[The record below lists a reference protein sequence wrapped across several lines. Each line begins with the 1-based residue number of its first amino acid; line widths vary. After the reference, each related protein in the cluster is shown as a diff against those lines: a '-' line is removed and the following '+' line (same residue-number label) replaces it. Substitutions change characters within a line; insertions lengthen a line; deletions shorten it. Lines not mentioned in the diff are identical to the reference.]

1 VSATSGSPDRSS
13 GKTILAVAFGVIA
26 VVFIAA
32 AVLYMA
38 VPARSLPGFVP
49 GHIDGSVGHHP
60 LRAGGSLVVG
70 VIFAVGAW
78 FTLAYKP
85 RPQAP
90 AASDRAS
97 SPAGRN

>member
-1 VSATSGSPDRSS
+1 MSSASGSRDRSS

-26 VVFIAA
+26 VVFIVAG
-32 AVLYMA
+32 VIYLA

-60 LRAGGSLVVG
+60 LRATGSLVVG
-70 VIFAVGAW
+70 IIFAVGAW
-78 FTLAYKP
+78 FTLSYKP

-90 AASDRAS
+90 TASDRAS
-97 SPAGRN
+97 SPAERN